1 MYKKIYNFKYVLI
14 YISIVEKVVKIRKIS
29 LIVALLIAVVLF
41 ASGCAEQAP
50 EEGEMNNETEEA
62 GIAEETE
69 EMEEATTPEE
79 TEMNIVEVA
88 SAAGNFSTLVTA
100 IQAAGLEETLSGEG
114 PFTVFAPTDEAF
126 AALPAGTLDSL
137 LEDKEA
143 LTKVLTY
150 HVASGEYMAADVV
163 EMSSITT
170 IEGSTLPVNTTDGG
184 VKVGDAN
191 VTATDINTSNGVIH
205 VIDKVLIPPE

>member
-1 MYKKIYNFKYVLI
+1 
-14 YISIVEKVVKIRKIS
+14 VVKIRKIS

-50 EEGEMNNETEEA
+50 EEGEMNEETEDA

-69 EMEEATTPEE
+69 EMVEATAPEE
-79 TEMNIVEVA
+79 TEMNIVGVA

-100 IQAAGLEETLSGEG
+100 IQAAGLEETLSSKG

-126 AALPAGTLDSL
+126 AALPEGTLDSL
-137 LEDKEA
+137 LKDKEA

-170 IEGSTLPVNTTDGG
+170 LEGSTLPVNTTDGG

-191 VTATDINTSNGVIH
+191 VTATDIKASNGVIH